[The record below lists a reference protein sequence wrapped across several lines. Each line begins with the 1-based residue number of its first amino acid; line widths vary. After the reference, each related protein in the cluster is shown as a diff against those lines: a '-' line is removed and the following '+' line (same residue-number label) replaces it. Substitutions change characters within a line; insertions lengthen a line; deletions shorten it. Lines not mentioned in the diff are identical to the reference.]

1 MILGL
6 VPVIGLKAQSPRY
19 NGSWLLTNANG
30 SLGNPLLYYRT
41 AGSGARATAGL
52 SGGSV
57 SVVNIQS
64 GGSGYLVPPAV
75 IFTGG
80 NGSGATAVATINASG
95 VVDSIT
101 VTNGGSGYTGTPVVY
116 IAPVP
121 GGVGAT
127 GIFNTD
133 INANRILTLDG
144 DRTFGRMILGDLSST
159 QIYTFNSGTGGSFIF
174 DNGIFAGGNA
184 YFNKFQGG
192 ADVINAPVTL
202 NSDLLVRI
210 TTSRVT
216 MTNTIS
222 GVGRINSTG
231 NGVLALTGDN
241 TGTGLSLWLWNR
253 GTNTVATPQVEL
265 GATTGNAVSGDIII
279 GNATRGTAG
288 HAVLQLLQ
296 GRSNLDQISDTSSII
311 FDSMNGVGRNA
322 YFKLMGGNEKVGRI
336 LDLGDRAIIE
346 NRESES
352 VGTAAI
358 LTIAGDLDS
367 RVNGFVRDNNGTNL
381 QQADANGAVSGGAR
395 LGITKEGL
403 GNLTFIGN
411 NIIYTGNTLVSEGT
425 LTLQNTN
432 NFRSNITNNAHLAF
446 EVTGTHNMRKTFPTI
461 PGSNPAQSY
470 TDQYLSISGS
480 GSVSKS
486 GNGTLGIFGT
496 QNIGGSFA
504 VSNGTLNL
512 NASAAGISIG
522 NGLHAVGDSTLN
534 RNLNLRGNITITGDL
549 VATGR
554 FNNTGSTVRI
564 AGAVLGLGDQEPGT
578 WVDATTSVSGSIHI
592 SHANLILE
600 SDYSINK
607 TSSGATSGSSSVTIT
622 NSADLVVGMRVSGN
636 GVPAGVT
643 VSAINPVTRV
653 VTLSGN
659 ASIPSGTVLTF
670 SYSNHTDG
678 RITGSPTDIT
688 ISGRP
693 NAMLGAASGSA
704 LILSNTHLSNNT
716 NRLPDNT
723 PIISNGGVM
732 EFRNNAS
739 AASFSEKAGNLVLN
753 HGALQLVG
761 YRAAAGRT
769 STLTF
774 DALVRNP
781 GAVIEFGARQE
792 GLSAL
797 QTNTLGTDT
806 RNRIMFNSAPALT
819 GGIIG
824 GWAYANNEWVTYGA
838 NGVTPLTTYN
848 TSNQDAGG
856 AWVAGN
862 NIKLVA
868 NQTLNARRTINS
880 LNIQPDTD
888 AAAAG
893 RTLTLNQQRLDIVTG
908 GLLSNHG
915 NHTINSQANGFV
927 TAGTDALGDRE
938 LITIVGTSANTA
950 TLNILTFNAGIRDY
964 TFARNVNLTS
974 GSDVMTIQSDG
985 TGGLAVDMLV
995 AGTGIPAG
1003 TRIIEIINGT
1013 QVRLS
1018 NNATATVSNSS
1029 RDFTAGSVGLVK
1041 AGQGSLRLN
1050 NLGNTYTGPTTVSNG
1065 TLMVAGTGAL
1075 GSLPQAFN
1083 AEHFRVDGGILQFA
1097 RRTDVGVTNPA
1108 PDNVFEFTDGL
1119 RGFTIGPAGGRLEA
1133 GINNPNN
1140 NPAQGVA
1147 AEPVV
1152 HVTITNP
1159 IYAEGVLEL
1168 APRANTGVGQFNTIT
1183 LGTPAST
1190 NTFLSGI
1197 KSEGGF
1203 PGIIN
1208 IHGNNTIGGLVLE
1221 GADMFLT
1228 GANDFTDGIRL
1239 LSGTLRVTGA
1249 NTFQGGQ
1256 SFPTVTMTAGVLKL
1270 LHDSALGTEG
1280 IKVALGNS
1288 GQLHLQ
1294 GTNQRV
1300 VELSGA
1306 VSSRFANEGATPS
1319 TLTLELSHNQTFAGR
1334 LDDGAAGGL
1343 LNLTK
1348 TGPGRLVL
1356 TNAFSNFSGKV
1367 RIEDG
1372 VVDVFTMPFAG
1383 FVSSLGTGGLGEASN
1398 LVLAGGALSFSPR
1411 LQQFTDRS
1419 FTLGA
1424 GPDAGTL
1431 VANGV
1436 TRAARVILGANFEAF
1451 GALVASEA
1459 IGFEGDGPR
1468 TLTLGGVNTGLNTLA
1483 LQLGDKSALE
1493 PSSIQKIGSG
1503 VWLLGKASDY
1513 SGQTTIV
1520 DGVLRLEANY
1530 AAGTTSIPTTA
1541 SAATDTFTGNLPNG
1555 VELTFPRFNLTNLPS
1570 GIQPGVRY
1578 YVVQSNSVAGTF
1590 KVSAT
1595 PGGAPVDLLSNGANV
1610 SFVPNIN
1617 PVASTSVNPD
1627 TDRITGNLANGTPV
1641 TFGTRMVWGVSGLD
1655 TPSLPG
1661 GIMSGATYYVINSNG
1676 TSFQISATPG
1686 GTTPLNITSAGN
1698 HVFYTAETVG
1708 NTSEGIYVMGG
1719 RLDFGNVDYTAP
1731 ETIYLN
1737 GGGIGVPRGTQASW
1751 AGNIQ
1756 SETNSTWTI
1765 GEGASLTLTGN
1776 LLGNRTITQLGEG
1789 TIIFKGESIGITSQ
1803 PSGSNNPDVRTD
1815 VMDNNRGSYTLQA
1828 GTLVLDYSVN
1838 NNSKLT
1844 DNATFVMGG
1853 GRRGGILRLR
1863 GGNHEEVVSI
1873 LNLQAGASKIFRDS
1887 GNSVIR
1893 LNNITRQAGASLY
1906 FDGAGIA
1913 KVDVP
1918 NFNGIL
1924 GGWAIIRDARVD
1936 AYVIIPGTV
1945 SRSFFMDAVAGVLMV
1960 PDEEPIHYF
1969 AAGVPVRFS
1978 STGELP
1984 QGLLPNTTYYVLD
1997 PSARG
2002 FRVSLTPFGTP
2013 VQVLSPGTGDH
2024 TVETYAPPHSAPP
2037 DHPVAYS
2044 TVRRPGPASLVFK
2057 ANPASFPGGSGNETL
2072 RIQITNVGGAGAI
2085 TSTLGGS
2092 GTIASPWRYLIRT
2105 TNAFNSAYDIE
2116 DFVSTD
2122 VKIFH
2127 LITMFKTGP
2136 NPPAAGADVTPDTG
2150 SYTPVLFGGGT
2161 NDNGSQ
2167 TLSWARNATATPGSF
2182 NDGPVEAILS
2192 YSPNWGVNQNT
2203 DVAGGGAPISLVD
2216 GSTTYTLR
2224 FASALP
2230 ATLNLLPGLNGHT
2243 LQTGAILVSP
2253 TVGANDS
2260 ILTGGSVLKTE
2271 NEGNLQNF
2279 VFHQYNELG
2288 DLVIDVPLVNR
2299 ESFTRG
2305 ARLSSGSLSIL
2316 TGLVGVNGTGDTSQ
2330 LTVGM
2335 TVTGPGIPTGTTVTV
2350 AEIIDARTVRL
2361 SANLTTSGTGSVGE
2375 NTRNN
2380 YTFGGGIL
2388 MVGSAR
2394 ITQQSRITGVMNAQG
2409 QLATTD
2415 LHIGMGVR
2423 GIGIPPGA
2431 TVASI
2436 VNDSDIT
2443 LNVNHAFN
2451 GLVTELTFT
2460 PVVGIEKLGVG
2471 TMIFNADNSYNG
2483 STFIGDGVLRAQKL
2497 TDGGVPGSLG
2507 ASTNANANL
2516 VFNGGTL
2523 QYIGSSSSSNRNL
2536 TLSEYAEVS
2545 IGHELTT
2552 SVFTG
2557 NISGTDIF
2565 AKSGSG
2571 TLEMRGNA
2579 NLAEIRVL
2587 EGRLR
2592 VQGVD
2597 LNLAPAT
2604 YAQNNFGQS
2613 GIGELRLA
2621 GGTFELRGAPEG
2633 NTTLTLGGQFYVDP
2647 GASEVRAVGV
2657 PGFNPN
2663 NLASGAIPRTTQ
2675 LSLMGG
2681 EEVTSVRRLVGGTV
2695 SFIEDPQIGGSVAN
2709 ILLNIQDLDRGRI
2722 LPWAVY
2728 QDTTN
2733 TTQPGINNFATV
2745 SLLNGAVIS
2754 ADSASIYD
2762 IGSFFMNADNWGTQE
2777 AASTIDASEGGQVE
2791 VILEAGV
2798 DATAGSNVLVVS
2810 EVLLSDFNLLI
2821 PDMRVFGPGIPSN
2834 TKVEALLTSPLRVV
2848 LSKNVTS
2855 SHAGA
2860 TYTFTRPRAYF
2871 GSLTGDRSLNTLR
2884 YFSPVDSSIMV
2895 PAGRSLQL
2903 LSGAILAAANVR
2915 GGQKEIVGEGSISGA
2930 VGAEN
2935 GSDLVIHNHNPV
2947 APFHLGV
2954 NVVDNV
2960 LNLSGSGKTTVGN
2973 NVLEVS
2979 ASGVLTLSRIKP
2991 GMLVTGPGIP
3001 AGTTVVAVD
3010 LDFWLIF
3017 MSAPATSTVSG
3028 GSFSFRDVTSLV
3040 QSGTGT
3046 TRLSGSNTYTGKT
3059 YVHGGVLRLDSANAV
3074 PGGIG
3079 QSGGTSGI
3087 VVKSG
3092 VLGLGHG
3099 DFTRAVGSGPGQI
3112 EFQGSGGFAA
3122 YGADRVVNLG
3132 GLLAPEVLR
3141 FGNSGFV
3148 TDGSSFI
3155 LGAHDATHKTI
3166 VLNPVDLGSF
3176 SQAIRVNDG
3185 PADIEGELAGGLSG
3199 LGKLVK
3205 FGSGTLRLSGS
3216 SSHAGGIE
3224 IADGRLVVADVQD
3237 ALGAGRVVIGVDVTN
3252 TTKNDVTELEI
3263 EGGVVS
3269 NSLLVGN
3276 VNSRGADWIQ
3286 RGSTDDSG
3294 AMTGTHASSAV
3305 INGHPAI
3312 AYYDATNG
3320 DLKYVRAA
3328 DPRGHSW
3335 LPPVTVASRGDVGQ
3349 FPSLS
3354 VISGNPAI
3362 SYYDATNKLL
3372 MYVRS
3377 TDISGVFW
3385 GNPVIVDSSPVNAIG
3400 VQADG
3405 KAVIGGSFVEFD
3417 GVVKTRL
3424 ARVNTDGSLDLAF
3437 NATANG
3443 DVNAIAVQADGKIL
3457 VAGAFTE
3464 INGTTRNRLARL
3476 NADGTLDTGYNPNVG
3491 NNLVRG
3497 VLIEP
3502 DGRAVIWGTFT
3513 QVSGTGRNRI
3523 ARINTAGSLD
3533 GFNPN
3538 ANNEVRAVARQP
3550 DGSLLLGGTFTNVG
3564 GSTRNRLARVNS
3576 VGALDADFVSNMN
3589 GTVSA
3594 LLVLPSGKILAGG
3607 TFSVH
3612 ETTNRRRDRLARINS
3627 TGSLDQTF
3635 VLTANAEVRDLIP
3648 LADGKVIAVG
3658 AFTEFGN
3665 TPALSIARLHPEG
3678 SAGDLNHE
3686 VDTSFNPDANDEVN
3700 AVVQLAG
3707 GKLLVGGVFS
3717 NIGGGTRHFLA
3728 RLELADG
3735 AGDAA
3740 FGRQVIDR
3748 GRHSSL
3754 TTVRQAANLGL
3765 EAPAVS
3771 FYDVTGTSLRFA
3783 RASDANGN
3791 AWDPSI
3797 VLDSAANVGV
3807 GTALRMVNIGGD
3819 LITKNTTN
3827 NTVTIS
3833 GSAINGTPAVAYYDA
3848 SNGDLK
3854 YILANNAAG
3863 TDWSAPVVIQSAN
3876 DVGSHLSFNVVNG
3889 FPAVAFY
3896 DATAKALR
3904 YVRATNVAGV
3914 TNNLRNGQGDII
3926 TIATNTLAFAPAWSA
3941 SVVVDNTGADIGKF
3955 PSLEVITDETT
3966 AQGRPAIAYYDASP
3980 GAGNLKYVRASNVT
3994 GSLWGAPVTVVS
4006 EGDVGQNAGLMLTD
4020 GVPGIAYHD
4029 ASDGDMKF
4037 VHLADATGYSRLALG
4052 DGAEWQGDITLD
4064 GRLFFDVAAG
4074 ALSTISGQISGE
4086 AGITLAAGETL
4097 LLNNAAN
4104 HFGATL
4110 PGPAARVESAVI
4122 IRSGTLAV
4130 GVNGALGA
4138 ATVELGD
4145 ATPQILTVERA
4156 TTFSSLTALSGR
4168 FDPNHNGF
4176 FGNAGGPGA
4185 FVNVD
4190 TTIDGRTYVEADQGT
4205 LILVKDER
4213 ENPHWNGVYQIIFNS
4228 DLQPDGT
4235 MNLVRAAQM
4244 DSVAELAYGT
4254 QVRVLNGTHAGQSF
4268 FIASKVAELNAS
4280 AVHWM
4285 RDYAD
4290 GNAALLASTAGLT
4303 ISNSIDVNGNN
4314 GSGLAVLGG
4323 MAGVTSGNVTFS
4335 SNVVLQNQAAGVR
4348 ETKTLALQSFT
4359 STGHGITFSGAF
4371 SEANGGNGAT
4381 QDAMAL
4387 RKTGSGI
4394 ATLTSANT
4402 FHGGVVVDQGTL
4414 LVMNT
4419 TGSATGSGAVAV
4431 NAGAVLGGTG
4441 FIGGTV
4447 TLAGTAGNKAVLRP
4461 GDPASVSAVETL
4473 TINAPLTVGANSVV
4487 EFAVGVGN
4495 MTRLVAN
4502 SVTVSGTGQFLVQL
4516 LDGYIP
4522 ALNTV
4527 IDLVDGGISLPGGA
4541 NLRDHLILPGQL
4553 AWDTSQFLT
4562 QGTIRALG
4570 ATEPVQIASQ
4580 PVITVPAGGSP
4591 VNPGAGVTVTFSATV
4606 SGSAEY
4612 SFQWQKSPVGAGTF
4626 VDVGPKVFSSSTQST
4641 FTLTGVFE
4649 ADEADY
4655 RLVATNGGGIYTAT
4669 SNPVTLMVND
4679 PPVITGHPASIT
4691 VNPGATAAF
4700 TVVATGPGPLLYEWR
4715 RGTTVLAGP
4724 TEGLSTFEIPNVQ
4737 KANEANT
4744 YNVRV
4749 TNGATSVTGP
4759 VQSNFFALTVRNPV
4773 AITNFPA
4780 TIEVSAGEA
4789 ANITVLHDG
4798 TGTPDLPN
4806 PGDPAFNYLWERD
4819 SGGGFA
4825 AIPGAPNG
4833 PQLTLPAVSPDEN
4846 EDQIRVTVSN
4856 SFSMDTRTLTMTVS
4870 DGPPTFRMQP
4880 ESRTVLAGSPQTLA
4894 VDVGGSAVNR
4904 TFQWKRGKT
4913 RLRDGAGISGVNT
4926 PMLQFSSIDL
4936 KQAGD
4941 YSCDVVNEAG
4951 LRTSAVAL
4959 VVVVGAPGTMLP
4971 VEKGKPITL
4980 TVPISAPKGVP
4991 LTLKWQK
4998 GGEDLPVDLRISAD
5012 NQARLVIKPSED
5024 GDSGTYTCRVTGPGP
5039 LPAHG
5044 GQYDVRVFSEGPALA
5059 LDDFPA
5065 AMVGAYF
5072 EYQIKVDP
5080 DPARAPTSYA
5090 ARPLPSGL
5098 RLDTKTGW
5106 ITGWPRVAVQDMD
5119 VEISVGNKFNK
5130 KVSQIKPLTVS
5141 AVPARAQG
5149 VFAGWL
5155 PRHSALNDFM
5165 GGRFDM
5171 TVASTGAFS
5180 GRVMLGSVTYSF
5192 KGALS
5197 LDPESVTMPTA
5208 TVTIPRKGK
5217 PVPPPLTLTFTINT
5231 AAPPAANANRLASA
5245 SIGDGTLENTIEFD
5259 AWRNIWSRTPPGT
5272 ADELA
5277 GYYTMALLP
5286 PVPGAV
5292 EVDIPEGSGYAG
5304 FTVLANGTLKLAG
5317 RTGDGQAVTGAQFVG
5332 PQGEV
5337 LVYQPLYKTKLKGS
5351 LLGNVS
5357 LTSSIPSELS
5367 DNKITGELEWNCP
5380 PNDAKN
5386 HFVYREGFG
5395 NTVAVTTTVVG
5406 GHYAMPVAPE
5416 LVLGLVDGAD
5426 NAVLLFDGGGVE
5438 DSASNPDLDGDAE
5451 RPGNGW
5457 VSVRTGNKLITPKA
5471 ETENIGLAKISVVA
5485 KTGLFKGDFTLKD
5498 FPATGVGKPDSR
5510 KTAFFGIIVDADDG
5524 APGSWQVG
5532 TGYYLL
5538 RQHPND
5544 VPGTTL
5550 KTAPIRSGRVTF
5562 ETADPAP

>member
-1 MILGL
+1 MTLGL
-6 VPVIGLKAQSPRY
+6 VSVIGLKAQSPRY
-19 NGSWLLTNANG
+19 SGSWWSNANG
-30 SLGNPLLYYRT
+30 SLGDPTRYYRT
-41 AGSGARATAGL
+41 AGSGAQATSAR
-52 SGGSV
+52 SGNAVSSV
-57 SVVNIQS
+57 TVIN

-75 IFTGG
+75 VFTGG
-80 NGSGATAVATINASG
+80 AGTGATAVANINASG
-95 VVDSIT
+95 VVTSIT
-101 VTNGGSGYTGTPVVY
+101 VTNGGSGYTSNPVVY
-116 IAPVP
+116 IAPLP
-121 GGVGAT
+121 GGVGAS

-133 INANRILTLDG
+133 ITANRILTLDAN
-144 DRTFGRMILGDLSST
+144 RTFGRMILGDLSST
-159 QIYTFNSGTGGSFIF
+159 QIYTFNSGLGGGFIF
-174 DNGIFAGGNA
+174 DNGVFAGGNA

-210 TTSRVT
+210 TSNRVT

-222 GVGRINSTG
+222 GPGRINSTG

-296 GRSNLDQISDTSSII
+296 GRSNLDQISDTSSIF
-311 FDSMNGVGRNA
+311 FDSMDGVGRNA
-322 YFKLMGGNEKVGRI
+322 YFKLMGGNETVGRI
-336 LDLGDRAIIE
+336 VDLGNRAIIE

-352 VGTAAI
+352 VGTPAV
-358 LTIAGDLDS
+358 LTIAGNLDS
-367 RVNGFVRDNNGTNL
+367 RVSGFVRDNSGNNL
-381 QQADANGAVSGGAR
+381 QQADANAALSGGAR
-395 LGITKEGL
+395 LGITKQGA

-411 NIIYTGNTLVSEGT
+411 NILYTGNTLVSGGT

-446 EVTGTHNMRKTFPTI
+446 EVTGTHNMRKSFPTN
-461 PGSNPAQSY
+461 PSANPAQSY

-496 QNIGGSFA
+496 QNIGGSFI

-549 VATGR
+549 IAAGR

-564 AGAVLGLGDQEPGT
+564 SGAVLGLGDQEPGT

-592 SHANLILE
+592 SHTNLILE
-600 SDYSINK
+600 SDFSINK
-607 TSSGATSGSSSVTIT
+607 TSSGATSGSSTVTIT

-659 ASIPSGTVLTF
+659 ASIPSGTTLTF

-693 NAMLGAASGSA
+693 NAILGAASGSA
-704 LILSNTHLSNNT
+704 LILSNTNLSNNT
-716 NRLPDNT
+716 NRIPDNT

-732 EFRNNAS
+732 EFINDAT
-739 AASFSEKAGNLVLN
+739 AASFSEKAGALVLN
-753 HGALQLVG
+753 HGALQVIG

-774 DALVRNP
+774 DSLVRNP
-781 GAVIEFGARQE
+781 GGVVEFGGRQLVN
-792 GLSAL
+792 GATSL
-797 QTNTLGTDT
+797 QTNTLGTDS
-806 RNRIMFNSAPALT
+806 RNRIMFNTAPALT

-838 NGVTPLTTYN
+838 NGVTPLTSYN
-848 TSNQDAGG
+848 TSNQDAAG

-862 NIKLVA
+862 NIKLIA
-868 NQTLNARRTINS
+868 NQTLSARRTINS

-893 RTLTLNQQRLDIVTG
+893 RTLTLNQQRLDIITG

-938 LITIVGTSANTA
+938 LITIVGTTANSAG
-950 TLNILTFNAGIRDY
+950 LNILTFNAGIRDY

-974 GSDVMTIQSDG
+974 GSNVMTIQSGG

-995 AGTGIPAG
+995 AGAGIPAG
-1003 TRIIEIINGT
+1003 TRIIEIIDGT

-1018 NNATATVSNSS
+1018 NAATANASNSA

-1065 TLMVAGTGAL
+1065 TLMVAGMGAL
-1075 GSLPQAFN
+1075 GSLPKAFN

-1097 RRTDVGVTNPA
+1097 RPTNVGVTNPA

-1119 RGFTIGPAGGRLEA
+1119 RGFTIGPSGGRLEA

-1140 NPAQGVA
+1140 SPTTGNP
-1147 AEPVV
+1147 EPVV

-1183 LGTPAST
+1183 LGTPASG

-1221 GADMFLT
+1221 GANMFLT
-1228 GANDFTDGIRL
+1228 GTNNFTDGIRL
-1239 LSGTLRVTGA
+1239 LSGTLRLTGA
-1249 NTFQGGQ
+1249 NTFQEGQ

-1270 LHDSALGTEG
+1270 FHESALGTEG

-1319 TLTLELSHNQTFAGR
+1319 TLTLDLAHNQTFAGR
-1334 LDDGAAGGL
+1334 LDDGTAGGL

-1367 RIEDG
+1367 RIEEG
-1372 VVDVFTMPFAG
+1372 VVDVLTMPFSG
-1383 FVSSLGTGGLGEASN
+1383 SVSSLGTGGIGEASN
-1398 LVLAGGALSFSPR
+1398 IVLAGGALSFSPR

-1436 TRAARVILGANFEAF
+1436 SRAARMILGANFEAF

-1459 IGFEGDGPR
+1459 IGFEGDGAR

-1503 VWLLGKASDY
+1503 VWLLGKASNY

-1520 DGVLRLEANY
+1520 DGVLRLEADY

-1541 SAATDTFTGNLPNG
+1541 SAAADTFTGNLPNG
-1555 VELTFPRFNLTNLPS
+1555 VELTFPRFNSTNLPA
-1570 GIQPGVRY
+1570 GILPGVRY

-1655 TPSLPG
+1655 APSLPS

-1686 GTTPLNITSAGN
+1686 GTTPLNITSEGK
-1698 HVFYTAETVG
+1698 HVFYSAGTIG

-1737 GGGIGVPRGTQASW
+1737 GGSIGVPRGTQAAW

-1756 SETNSTWTI
+1756 SETNSSWTI
-1765 GEGASLTLTGN
+1765 GEGSSLTLTGN

-1789 TIIFKGESIGITSQ
+1789 TIIFKGESISFTSQ
-1803 PSGSNNPDVRTD
+1803 PSNSNNPDVRTD

-1863 GGNHEEVVSI
+1863 GGNHEEVVNVLS
-1873 LNLQAGASKIFRDS
+1873 LQAGASRIYRDS

-1893 LNNITRQAGASLY
+1893 LNNIVRQAGASLY

-1984 QGLLPNTTYYVLD
+1984 QGLLPDTTYYVLD

-2013 VQVLSPGTGDH
+2013 VQVLSPGSGDH
-2024 TVETYAPPHSAPP
+2024 TVETFAP
-2037 DHPVAYS
+2037 
-2044 TVRRPGPASLVFK
+2044 VRRPGPASLVFR
-2057 ANPASFPGGSGNETL
+2057 ANPASFPGASGNGTL
-2072 RIQITNVGGAGAI
+2072 RVQITNVGGSGAI

-2092 GTIASPWRYLIRT
+2092 GTIESPYRYLIRT

-2122 VKIFH
+2122 AKIFH
-2127 LITMFKTGP
+2127 LISMFKTGP

-2150 SYTPVLFGGGT
+2150 SYTPVLFGGGA
-2161 NDNGSQ
+2161 NDNGGQ

-2182 NDGPVEAILS
+2182 NDGPVEAILG

-2203 DVAGGGAPISLVD
+2203 DVVGGGAPISLVD

-2279 VFHQYNELG
+2279 VFHQYNEIG

-2305 ARLSSGSLSIL
+2305 GRLSSGNLALL

-2335 TVTGPGIPTGTTVTV
+2335 TVTGPSVPANTTV
-2350 AEIIDARTVRL
+2350 AEIIDNRTVRL
-2361 SANLTTSGTGSVGE
+2361 SANISSGDNAR
-2375 NTRNN
+2375 NT

-2409 QLATTD
+2409 HLATTD
-2415 LHIGMGVR
+2415 LHIGMGVS
-2423 GIGIPPGA
+2423 GLGIPPGA

-2460 PVVGIEKLGVG
+2460 PVVGIEKLGRG
-2471 TMIFNADNSYNG
+2471 TMIFNADNSYSG

-2507 ASTNANANL
+2507 ASTNANSNL

-2523 QYIGSSSSSNRNL
+2523 QYVGVSSSSNRNL
-2536 TLSEYAEVS
+2536 TLSEYAEVN
-2545 IGHELTT
+2545 IGHERTT

-2557 NISGTDIF
+2557 SISGTDIF

-2597 LNLAPAT
+2597 LNLSPAT
-2604 YAQNNFGQS
+2604 YTQNNFGQS

-2633 NTTLTLGGQFYVDP
+2633 NTTLTLGGQLYVDP

-2663 NLASGAIPRTTQ
+2663 NLASGAIPRTSQ

-2848 LSKNVTS
+2848 LSKNATG

-2915 GGQKEIVGEGSISGA
+2915 GGQKEIVGAGSISGA

-3010 LDFWLIF
+3010 LNFWLIF
-3017 MSAPATSTVSG
+3017 LSAPATSAVSG

-3046 TRLSGSNTYTGKT
+3046 TRLSGNNTYTGKT

-3079 QSGGTSGI
+3079 QSGGTSNI

-3099 DFTRAVGSGPGQI
+3099 DFTRALGSGPGQI
-3112 EFQGSGGFAA
+3112 EFRGSGGFAA

-3132 GLLAPEVLR
+3132 GLLTPEVLR
-3141 FGNSGFV
+3141 YGNSGFV

-3185 PADIEGELAGGLSG
+3185 PAAIEGELAGGLSG
-3199 LGKLVK
+3199 LGRLIK

-3216 SSHAGGIE
+3216 SSHEGGIE

-3237 ALGAGRVVIGVDVTN
+3237 ALGASSGQVVMGVDATN
-3252 TTKNDVTELEI
+3252 TTKDDVTELMI
-3263 EGGVVS
+3263 EGGSVS

-3294 AMTGTHASSAV
+3294 ALTGTHASSAV

-3328 DPRGHSW
+3328 DPRGQSW

-3385 GNPVIVDSSPVNAIG
+3385 GNPVVIDNSSSVHALG

-3417 GVVKTRL
+3417 GVVKIRL
-3424 ARVNTDGSLDLAF
+3424 ARVNTNGSLDLTF

-3464 INGTTRNRLARL
+3464 INGTARNRLARL
-3476 NADGTLDTGYNPNVG
+3476 NADGTLDTGYNPNV

-3502 DGRAVIWGTFT
+3502 DGRAVVWGTFT

-3523 ARINTAGSLD
+3523 ARINTNGSLD

-3538 ANNEVRAVARQP
+3538 ANNDVRAVARQP
-3550 DGSLLLGGTFTNVG
+3550 DGSLVLGGTFTNVG

-3576 VGALDADFVSNMN
+3576 VGALDAGFVSNMN

-3678 SAGDLNHE
+3678 SAGDLNNE
-3686 VDTSFNPDANDEVN
+3686 VDTTFNPDANDEVN
-3700 AVVQLAG
+3700 AVVQLAD

-3717 NIGGGTRHFLA
+3717 NIGGGPRHFLA
-3728 RLELADG
+3728 RLEVADG
-3735 AGDAA
+3735 SGDAA
-3740 FGRQVIDR
+3740 FIRQVIDR
-3748 GRHSSL
+3748 GRYTSL
-3754 TTVRQAANLGL
+3754 AAVRQPGNNAGL
-3765 EAPAVS
+3765 EAPAIS
-3771 FYDVTGTSLRFA
+3771 FYDVTGGRLRFV

-3791 AWDPSI
+3791 SWEPSI
-3797 VLDSAANVGV
+3797 VLDAAANVGA
-3807 GTALRMVNIGGD
+3807 GTVLRMVNIGGD

-3833 GSAINGTPAVAYYDA
+3833 GSAINGTPAIAYYDV

-3854 YILANNAAG
+3854 YILANDAAG
-3863 TDWSAPVVIQSAN
+3863 TDWSAAVVIQSAN
-3876 DVGSHLSFNVVNG
+3876 DVGSHLSMNVVNG

-3896 DATAKALR
+3896 DATAKVLR
-3904 YVRATNVAGV
+3904 YARATNVGGV

-3941 SVVVDNTGADIGKF
+3941 SILVDNTGTDVGKF
-3955 PSLEVITDETT
+3955 ASLEVITDGTS

-3994 GSLWGAPVTVVS
+3994 GSLWGTPVTVVS
-4006 EGDVGQNAGLMLTD
+4006 EGDAGQNAGLMLTD

-4029 ASDGDMKF
+4029 ASAGDMKF
-4037 VHLADATGYSRLALG
+4037 VHLADATGYSRLVLG
-4052 DGAEWQGDITLD
+4052 AGAEWQGDINLD
-4064 GRLFFDVAAG
+4064 GRLFFDVVTG

-4104 HFGATL
+4104 NFGATL

-4130 GVNGALGA
+4130 GVNGALGP

-4145 ATPQILTVERA
+4145 ARPQTLTVERA

-4185 FVNVD
+4185 FVNVG

-4213 ENPHWNGVYQIIFNS
+4213 DNPHWNGVYQIIFNS

-4254 QVRVLNGTHAGQSF
+4254 QVRVLNGTHAGKSF
-4268 FIASKVAELNAS
+4268 FIASKVVELNAS

-4335 SNVVLQNQAAGVR
+4335 SNAVLQNQAAGVR

-4359 STGHGITFSGAF
+4359 NTGHGITFSGIF

-4394 ATLTSANT
+4394 AALTAANT
-4402 FHGGVVVDQGTL
+4402 FHGGVIVDQGTL

-4441 FIGGTV
+4441 FIGGPV
-4447 TLAGTAGNKAVLRP
+4447 TLAGAAGNKAVLRP

-4502 SVTVSGTGQFLVQL
+4502 SVAVSGTGQFLVQL

-4522 ALNTV
+4522 AFNTI

-4541 NLRDHLILPGQL
+4541 NLRDHLILPGQV

-4580 PVITVPAGGSP
+4580 PVITVPSSGSP

-4612 SFQWQKSPVGAGTF
+4612 SFQWQKSPVGAGVF
-4626 VDVGPKVFSSSTQST
+4626 VDVGPKVPSSSTQST

-4724 TEGLSTFEIPNVQ
+4724 TAGLSTFQIPNVQ
-4737 KANEANT
+4737 KTNEANN

-4749 TNGATSVTGP
+4749 TNGATAVTGP
-4759 VQSNFFALTVRNPV
+4759 VQSNFFSLTVRNPV
-4773 AITNFPA
+4773 VIKTFP
-4780 TIEVSAGEA
+4780 TTLEVSAGEA
-4789 ANITVLHDG
+4789 ANITVVHEG

-4806 PGDPAFNYLWERD
+4806 LGDPAFTYLWERD
-4819 SGGGFA
+4819 GGGGFA

-4846 EDQIRVTVSN
+4846 QDQIRVTVRN
-4856 SFSMDTRTLTMTVS
+4856 SFSEDTRTLTMTVS

-4880 ESRTVLAGSPQTLA
+4880 ESRTVLAGSPQTLE

-4971 VEKGKPITL
+4971 VETGKPISL
-4980 TVPISAPKGVP
+4980 TVPISAPKGVL

-4998 GGEDLPVDLRISAD
+4998 GEEDLPADLRISSD
-5012 NQARLVIKPSED
+5012 NQARLVIKPSEE
-5024 GDSGTYTCRVTGPGP
+5024 GDSGIYRCQVTGPGL
-5039 LPAHG
+5039 LPAFG

-5059 LDDFPA
+5059 LDDFPD

-5072 EYQIKVDP
+5072 EYQIKVAP

-5090 ARPLPSGL
+5090 AKPLPSGL
-5098 RLDTKTGW
+5098 KLDSKTGL
-5106 ITGWPRVAVQDMD
+5106 ISGWPKVAVQDMN

-5130 KVSQIKPLTVS
+5130 KVSQIKQLTVS

-5155 PRHSALNDFM
+5155 PRHAALNDFM

-5217 PVPPPLTLTFTINT
+5217 PVPAPLTLTFTINT
-5231 AAPPAANANRLASA
+5231 AALPAANANRLAA
-5245 SIGDGTLENTIEFD
+5245 SIGDGTLNNTIEFE

-5286 PVPGAV
+5286 PVPGDV
-5292 EVDIPEGSGYAG
+5292 EVDVPEGSGYAG
-5304 FTVLANGTLKLAG
+5304 FTVVANGTLKLAG
-5317 RTGDGQAVTGAQFVG
+5317 RTADGQAVTGAQFVG

-5351 LLGNVS
+5351 LLGNVL

-5367 DNKITGELEWNCP
+5367 DNKITGGLEWNCP

-5386 HFVYREGFG
+5386 NFVYREGFG
-5395 NTVAVTTTVVG
+5395 NTVAVTTTAVG

-5416 LVLGLVDGAD
+5416 LVLGLMDGAD
-5426 NAVLLFDGGGVE
+5426 NAVLLFEGGGVE
-5438 DSASNPDLDGDAE
+5438 DSETKPNLEGPDAQK
-5451 RPGNGW
+5451 PSHGW
-5457 VSVRTGNKLITPKA
+5457 VSVRTGNKLLTPKDVV
-5471 ETENIGLAKISVVA
+5471 ENDGLVKISVVA
-5485 KTGLFKGDFTLKD
+5485 KTGLFKGDFTLRD
-5498 FPATGVGKPDSR
+5498 FPDLGGSKPDSR
-5510 KTAFFGIIVDADDG
+5510 KTPFFGIIVDDDNG
-5524 APGSWQVG
+5524 AQGSIPVG

-5550 KTAPIRSGRVTF
+5550 KTAPIRSGRVIF
-5562 ETADPAP
+5562 EPAIPAP